1 MLSGWGIVDDVD
13 SINYKIILELCSLN
27 DKKEYNNFESY
38 RNDVTHFFVVH
49 RKKYFDYDSSGFNFL
64 IDTNELTQGDYKI
77 RIRFDNKSSKDSSIN
92 FVFNKH
98 IIIDESNNLSIIGG
112 E

>member
-1 MLSGWGIVDDVD
+1 MKKIAIFVITLS
-13 SINYKIILELCSLN
+13 LCLSLAACN
-27 DKKEYNNFESY
+27 AD
-38 RNDVTHFFVVH
+38 
-49 RKKYFDYDSSGFNFL
+49 
-64 IDTNELTQGDYKI
+64 
-77 RIRFDNKSSKDSSIN
+77 KSSKDSSIN